1 MPQTLAGMPS
11 NNRIYYQTMLL
22 DRLTRKLRF
31 KQLGKLSLNMP
42 KRQGDTA
49 DWMRYSEIHVTDPN
63 DYLTPETVVGSEQ
76 AIVSQVV
83 QATVKQYTNYTVVGD
98 KLEYVS
104 RSPVLEDISE
114 ILGDHAAELLD
125 TIIKVELDTTLPI
138 QYANGKASLAT
149 TGAGD
154 IMTVKE
160 GFKASVGLGMDDVG
174 PHEQGAYICV
184 VSPAGKGD
192 ILNDTNKGGFVDVK
206 QYTDPKMILKGEI
219 GECYGVRYL
228 ESTNLTSTTTG
239 TLDSARVWNNILLG
253 EGCFGVARLGR
264 ENFEMNIK
272 SSGPQSTNDP
282 NNQINTVGYKFLGF
296 VAKYL
301 GGSGNGTSDRG
312 RVIKAGSAFE
322 NA

>member
-1 MPQTLAGMPS
+1 MPQTVSSLPY

-22 DRLTRKLRF
+22 DRLTKMLRF
-31 KQLGKLSLNMP
+31 KQLGKLSLNIP
-42 KRQGDTA
+42 KRMGDTA
-49 DWMRYSEIHVTDPN
+49 DWMRYSEVHVSDPT
-63 DYLTPETVVGSEQ
+63 DYLTTEAVVGSEQ

-83 QATVKQYTNYTVVGD
+83 QATVKQYTNYTIIGD
-98 KLEYVS
+98 KLEFVS
-104 RSPVLEDISE
+104 RSPVLEDVSE

-125 TIIKVELDTTLPI
+125 CIIKAELEATLPA
-138 QYANGKASLAT
+138 QYANSKANLAA

-160 GFKASVGLGMDDVG
+160 GFKGAIGLGMDNVG
-174 PHEQGAYICV
+174 PHEMGSYMCV
-184 VSPAGKGD
+184 ISTAAKGD

-206 QYTDPKMILKGEI
+206 QYTDPKQILAGEI

-228 ESTNLTSTTTG
+228 ESTNLTSTTSG
-239 TLDSARVWNNILLG
+239 TLSSARVWTNVLLG
-253 EGCFGVARLGR
+253 KGCFGVARLGK
-264 ENFEMNIK
+264 ENFEMNVK

-282 NNQINTVGYKFLGF
+282 NNQINTVGYKFMGF

-312 RVIKAGSAFE
+312 RLIYAGSAFE